1 MVEINFLTKVQNS
14 NGSMAIKIYN
24 EDVLLYEQDN
34 FITGPGQINFKTNWP
49 SVITI
54 YSSNKNN
61 DDTIFND
68 KGEVTTDKS
77 VEITGILINGFAVH
91 IDMIDKLFHCLR
103 NGDNT
108 ITHEN
113 YWGFNG
119 CTKIYFTEDSPMKF
133 MLKLGNQFDVNRL
146 EWQDGKK

>member
-1 MVEINFLTKVQNS
+1 MVAITFLTNVQNT
-14 NGSMAIKIYN
+14 NGSMALKIYN
-24 EDVLLYEQDN
+24 EDLLLYEQDN
-34 FITGPGQINFKTNWP
+34 FIQGPGQINFTTNWP

-54 YSSNKNN
+54 YASNKKNG
-61 DDTIFND
+61 DTIFNNKGKVIAD
-68 KGEVTTDKS
+68 KA

-91 IDMIDKLFHCLR
+91 IDMIDKLFHCTR
-103 NGDNT
+103 DGSNT

-119 CTKIYFTEDSPMKF
+119 CIKINFSRASPMSY
-133 MLKLGNQFDVNRL
+133 MLELGNQFDVNRL

>member
-1 MVEINFLTKVQNS
+1 MVTITFLTKVQNS
-14 NGSMAIKIYN
+14 NGSMALKMYN
-24 EDVLLYEQDN
+24 EDLLLYEQDN
-34 FITGPGQINFKTNWP
+34 FTEGPGQINFITNWP

-54 YSSNKNN
+54 YASNKKNV
-61 DDTIFND
+61 DTIFNNKGQVIAD
-68 KGEVTTDKS
+68 KA

-91 IDMIDKLFHCLR
+91 IDMIDKLFHCIR
-103 NGDNT
+103 DGSNI

-119 CTKIYFTEDSPMKF
+119 CIKINFIGESPMRY
-133 MLKLGNQFDVNRL
+133 MLELGNQFDVNRL